1 MTRVEL
7 SNLDGQELAS
17 LIGEY
22 DIYDIYDHLMGED
35 SLSEHVWSDI
45 SNWDDSWESL
55 RDFLDSVPDYSHT
68 GYFWMNDYGE
78 ISSIDT
84 DRELRDLIYDDF
96 RSYFED
102 YDLCEDEEEED
113 EEPSESQDED
123 GNVYYTDEDGN
134 KYTVEIESVSALF
147 FE

>member
-1 MTRVEL
+1 MTRAEF

-22 DIYDIYDHLMGED
+22 EIYDIYDHLMYEE
-35 SLSEHVWSDI
+35 SLSDHIWDYI

-55 RDFLDSVPDYSHT
+55 RDFLDNTPDYSQT

-84 DRELRDLIYDDF
+84 DRELRDLIYDDIL
-96 RSYFED
+96 SYFED
-102 YDLCEDEEEED
+102 YLLFEDEEEED

-123 GNVYYTDEDGN
+123 GNVYYRDEDGN

-147 FE
+147 F

>member
-1 MTRVEL
+1 MTRVEF
-7 SNLDGQELAS
+7 SNLDGQELAN

-22 DIYDIYDHLMGED
+22 DIYDIYDHLMYDD
-35 SLSEHVWSDI
+35 SLSDYVWNYI

-55 RDFLDSVPDYSHT
+55 RDFLGSVPDYSQT
-68 GYFWMNDYGE
+68 GYFWINDYGE

-84 DRELRDLIYDDF
+84 DRELRDLIYDDIL
-96 RSYFED
+96 SYFED
-102 YDLCEDEEEED
+102 YDLFEDEEEED
-113 EEPSESQDED
+113 EESSESKDED

>member
-1 MTRVEL
+1 MTRAEL

-22 DIYDIYDHLMGED
+22 DIYDIYDHLMYDD
-35 SLSEHVWSDI
+35 SLSDYVWNYI

-55 RDFLDSVPDYSHT
+55 RDFLDNTPDYSQT

-84 DRELRDLIYDDF
+84 DRELRDLIYDDIL
-96 RSYFED
+96 SYFED
-102 YDLCEDEEEED
+102 YDLFEDEEEED

-123 GNVYYTDEDGN
+123 GNVYYRDEDGN
-134 KYTVEIESVSALF
+134 KYTVEIENVSALF

>member
-1 MTRVEL
+1 MTREEF
-7 SNLDGQELAS
+7 SNLDGQELAN

-22 DIYDIYDHLMGED
+22 DIYDIYDHLMYEE
-35 SLSEHVWSDI
+35 SLSDHIWSYI

-55 RDFLDSVPDYSHT
+55 RDFLDNTPDYSQT

-84 DRELRDLIYDDF
+84 DRELRDLIYDDIL
-96 RSYFED
+96 SYFED
-102 YDLCEDEEEED
+102 YDLFEDEEEGD

-123 GNVYYTDEDGN
+123 GNVYYMDEDGN